1 MPNEVSKAVFLKA
14 LKLLDA
20 KLGDAQERVTFLCVG
35 GGALMLSLGMREST
49 EDLDGVLQ
57 PSDPDTTL
65 LFNRLAA
72 QVGQELGIGDIWIN
86 TQVKSIM
93 VGQRFAPSYFEERAQ
108 YVGKNLKVLFAKP
121 GYLLMMKSQSLRRG
135 SKDFSDIVRLVKLLD
150 IRSLDTLRQVI
161 EKFGGNWD
169 FIGNN
174 EYELL
179 RLCVAWAFPN
189 ATPYDAVRLKY
200 LEMTKKQ

>member
-1 MPNEVSKAVFLKA
+1 MPNEVSKAIFLKA

-20 KLGDAQERVTFLCVG
+20 KLGDANERVTFLCVG

-57 PSDPDTTL
+57 PSDPDTAL
-65 LFNRLAA
+65 LFARLAT
-72 QVGQELGIGDIWIN
+72 QVGRELGIGDIWIN

-93 VGQRFAPSYFEERAQ
+93 AGQRFAPSYFEERAQ
-108 YVGKNLKVLFAKP
+108 YIGLHLKVLFAKP

-135 SKDFSDIVRLVKLLD
+135 SKDFSDIVRLVRLLN
-150 IRSLDTLRQVI
+150 IRTLDTLRQTI
-161 EKFGGNWD
+161 EEFGGTWD
-169 FIGNN
+169 FIGNS

-179 RLCVAWAFPN
+179 GLCIAWAFPN
-189 ATPYDAVRLKY
+189 ATPYDAVRLRY
-200 LEMTKKQ
+200 MEMNKK